1 MYARG
6 CPFRC
11 KFCAEGNIWR
21 HKLRFRS
28 AEHVAQ
34 EIKYINDNWPQRVIH
49 ICDSEIDAVP
59 KKLEELLSAIEKLDI
74 NVKFTVNIRCDAH
87 KRLTPAI
94 VNRMKKIGVVAY
106 LIGVESASDHMLEC
120 MGRQSVF
127 SDFIKTIDLLN
138 LCDAGFIFPGV
149 MVGFPGET
157 PETLRETKRQF
168 LKLLREDRIDY
179 FFPKLFIPY
188 PGTEP
193 YEKQKE
199 YGIKLNDKW
208 SEFARF
214 GLQQPFKLKKF
225 DGADLK
231 TEMLDFYERIVECY
245 ETKNNQ

>member
-1 MYARG
+1 MAS
-6 CPFRC
+6 
-11 KFCAEGNIWR
+11 NINAGEILLSPGR
-21 HKLRFRS
+21 ELLNDFYT
-28 AEHVAQ
+28 EHT
-34 EIKYINDNWPQRVIH
+34 
-49 ICDSEIDAVP
+49 CEIDD
-59 KKLEELLSAIEKLDI
+59 ELIELIGKE
-74 NVKFTVNIRCDAH
+74 
-87 KRLTPAI
+87 KRLTPYFDI
-94 VNRMKKIGVVAY
+94 PIQHSEDEILLSMNRRGN
-106 LIGVESASDHMLEC
+106 
-120 MGRQSVF
+120 RQY
-127 SDFIKTIDLLN
+127 LLN
-138 LCDAGFIFPGV
+138 LFNKIKEKVPNAILRTTI